1 MATFIGV
8 MSNQKRINMTEKSG
22 IIRLS
27 FRCTGL
33 QCSPTASFHA
43 GMLTG
48 LLNRAKG
55 STSAKNEKRAISVAL
70 SKGMSGEFCDVYR
83 SETIDDAFDISPS
96 LVADIICKN
105 TAESIR
111 MRILYSSNLSGG
123 KEVIVGEATVSL
135 SDILSAGNMTFS
147 LSSQFLKEK
156 ATLAVKIVERFRPVL
171 MHSAFAPIAAPNPGN
186 PYCQSYLFYHE
197 ENGAAPA
204 VYCEEYGLETRIS
217 GYVVT
222 AFLDECLRTLSVTKS
237 AWIARRKFEKIRQGH
252 FTSLGE
258 ALKNG
263 WHQVTISVLEA
274 KIPTDIYTGTVQK
287 STSMPLMKD
296 NDSIIDICAGADTN
310 SVKKNVGTRNDLKKA
325 IHNFSQG
332 CSKRMKCLDDFKPST
347 FVEIEI
353 SRR

>member
-1 MATFIGV
+1 MKMAE
-8 MSNQKRINMTEKSG
+8 NSG

-55 STSAKNEKRAISVAL
+55 STSAKNEKRAILVSL
-70 SKGMSGEFCDVYR
+70 SKSMSGEFCDVYR

-96 LVADIICKN
+96 LVADIRCQN

-111 MRILYSSNLSGG
+111 IRILYSSNLSGG
-123 KEVIVGEATVSL
+123 KEVIVGEAMASL
-135 SDILSAGNMTFS
+135 NDVVSAGKMTFY

-156 ATLAVKIVERFRPVL
+156 ATLAVKVVERFRPVL

-186 PYCQSYLFYHE
+186 PFCQSYLFYHE
-197 ENGAAPA
+197 ENGVAPA

-217 GYVVT
+217 GFVVT
-222 AFLDECLRTLSVTKS
+222 AFLDECLRTLSVTKN
-237 AWIARRKFEKIRQGH
+237 AWISRRRFEKIRQGN

-263 WHQVTISVLEA
+263 WHQVTISVIEA

-287 STSMPLMKD
+287 STSMPLIKD
-296 NDSIIDICAGADTN
+296 NDSIIDFCVEPDMN
-310 SVKKNVGTRNDLKKA
+310 RVRKNIETRNDFKKA

-332 CSKRMKCLDDFKPST
+332 CSKRIKSLDDFKPST
-347 FVEIEI
+347 FVEIEV